1 MSTET
6 GSTLAFCEN
15 CGAEMTPRMVVCQ
28 KCGYEVNDRADGLEP
43 PVSTL
48 PDNDSYD
55 RIPGTQIALGDG
67 EKVWRSYA
75 VTQFPT
81 PRIFGQRVARHRGG
95 GNLYVTNARVMFFA
109 TYERRG
115 GRKRS
120 MVLQE
125 TQVGQVTGV
134 TAFVSRSV
142 SLWTLIVVGLIG
154 LLGLGTLANGS
165 KGGGVLLLIIAGFG
179 AFLISQGLG
188 NRGNVGVRI
197 HSSSTQAS
205 PLGFGE
211 LGDGSGSGRLRAIIK
226 GLLGPFGQLLSTAA
240 GPQDASD
247 LLLALPGPDA
257 ERVVVELGALIADLQ
272 SKGSLAGTHWGVV
285 D

>member
-1 MSTET
+1 MNTET
-6 GSTLAFCEN
+6 GSAVAFCEN
-15 CGAEMTPRMVVCQ
+15 CGAEMTPSMVVCQ
-28 KCGYEVNDRADGLEP
+28 KCGYEVNDQTDGLES

-75 VTQFPT
+75 VTQFPR
-81 PRIFGQRVARHRGG
+81 PRIFGKRVARHRGS
-95 GNLYVTNARVMFFA
+95 GNLYVTDARVMFFA

-120 MVLQE
+120 IVLQE

-142 SLWTLIVVGLIG
+142 SLWTLIVVGLIA
-154 LLGLGTLANGS
+154 LLGLVALADGS
-165 KGGGVLLLIIAGFG
+165 KGDGILLLLIAGFG

-197 HSSSTQAS
+197 HSSSSQVS

-211 LGDGSGSGRLRAIIK
+211 LGDGSRSGRLRAIIES
-226 GLLGPFGQLLSTAA
+226 LLGPFGQLLSTAA

-247 LLLALPGPDA
+247 LLVALPGPDA
-257 ERVVVELGALIADLQ
+257 ERVVLELGALIADLQ
-272 SKGSLAGTHWGVV
+272 SKGSLAGTHWGVI